1 MQDTIVIYHANCLD
15 GYGAAYAAWK
25 KFGHSAEYIP
35 AHYGN
40 TPPDVT
46 GKDVYIL
53 DFSYPRETL
62 LKMHMRARNLLVIDH
77 HKTAQADL
85 IELPFA
91 KFDMS
96 KSGCV
101 LAWEHFHP
109 EDKAPF
115 GLELIQDRDLWQ
127 FRMPQTKAYCEA
139 LRNLVDY
146 SFTSWDYHLTTGY
159 CPASE
164 LTERGE
170 DLLAVFNADIDSLAK
185 RAHAASL
192 RRIDLIACNAP
203 PKYASE
209 LGNVL
214 AKAAGKPAAI
224 YSFNGATE
232 SWDFSLRSVGD
243 FDVSE
248 IAKYFGGGGHKNA
261 AGFSIKAISLSFFNP
276 SGYSVDLSKECT
288 LANGDKVKV
297 SATGWT

>member
-1 MQDTIVIYHANCLD
+1 MQDTIVIYHADCLD

-25 KFGHSAEYIP
+25 KFGDSAEYIP

-40 TPPDVT
+40 PPPDVI

-53 DFSYPRETL
+53 DFSYPLETL
-62 LKMHMRARNLLVIDH
+62 LKMHILARDLLVIDH

-91 KFDMS
+91 KFDMA

-109 EDKAPF
+109 EDKTPF

-127 FRMPQTKAYCEA
+127 FHIPETKAYCEA
-139 LRNLVDY
+139 LRNLINR
-146 SFTSWDYHLTTGY
+146 SFIAWDFHLAMGN
-159 CPASE
+159 CFE
-164 LTERGE
+164 LAERGE
-170 DLLAVFNADIDSLAK
+170 DLLAVFNDDITSLAK
-185 RAHAASL
+185 RAHNMPL
-192 RRIDLIACNAP
+192 LGIDFIACNAP

-209 LGNVL
+209 LGNLL
-214 AKAAGKPAAI
+214 AKTTGKPAAI
-224 YSFNGATE
+224 YSYNGATHR
-232 SWDFSLRSVGD
+232 WDYSLRSVGEC
-243 FDVSE
+243 DVSE
-248 IAKYFGGGGHKNA
+248 IAKSFGGGGRKNT
-261 AGFSIKAISLSFFNP
+261 AGFSIYLLHQPVKP

-297 SATGWT
+297 SAAGWTYA

>member
-1 MQDTIVIYHANCLD
+1 MQDTIVIYHDDCLD

-25 KFGHSAEYIP
+25 KFGDSAEYIP

-40 TPPDVT
+40 PPPDVT

-53 DFSYPRETL
+53 DFSYPREIL
-62 LKMHMRARNLLVIDH
+62 LKIRMRARNLLVIDH

-96 KSGCV
+96 KSGCI

-127 FRMPQTKAYCEA
+127 FHIPETKAYCEG
-139 LRNLVDY
+139 LRNLIIR
-146 SFTSWDYHLTTGY
+146 SFIAWDFHLATEN
-159 CPASE
+159 CFE
-164 LTERGE
+164 LAERGE
-170 DLLAVFNADIDSLAK
+170 DLLAVFSADITSLAK
-185 RAHAASL
+185 RAHTAKFVGTEFM
-192 RRIDLIACNAP
+192 ACNAT

-209 LGNVL
+209 LGNLL
-214 AKAAGKPAAI
+214 AKTTGKPAAI
-224 YSFNGATE
+224 YSYNGATQR
-232 SWDFSLRSVGD
+232 WDYSLRSVGD

-248 IAKYFGGGGHKNA
+248 IAKNFGGGGHKNA
-261 AGFSIKAISLSFFNP
+261 AGFSI
-276 SGYSVDLSKECT
+276 SGT
-288 LANGDKVKV
+288 LDI
-297 SATGWT
+297 

>member
-1 MQDTIVIYHANCLD
+1 MQDTIVIYHAECLD

-25 KFGHSAEYIP
+25 KFGDSAEYIP

-40 TPPDVT
+40 PPPDVI

-53 DFSYPRETL
+53 DFSYPLETL
-62 LKMHMRARNLLVIDH
+62 LKMHILARDLLVIDH

-101 LAWEHFHP
+101 LAWAHFHP
-109 EDKAPF
+109 EDKIPF

-127 FRMPQTKAYCEA
+127 FHIPQTKAYCEA
-139 LRNLVDY
+139 LRNLVDRT
-146 SFTSWDYHLTTGY
+146 FTAWDFHLATGN
-159 CPASE
+159 CFE
-164 LTERGE
+164 LAERGE
-170 DLLAVFNADIDSLAK
+170 DLLAVFDADITSLAK
-185 RAHAASL
+185 RANAGTLAG
-192 RRIDLIACNAP
+192 IDFIFCNAP

-209 LGNVL
+209 LGNLL
-214 AKAAGKPAAI
+214 AKTTKKPVAI
-224 YSFNGATE
+224 YSYNEAIKRL
-232 SWDFSLRSVGD
+232 DYSLRSIGD

-248 IAKYFGGGGHKNA
+248 IAKIFGGGGHKNA
-261 AGFSIKAISLSFFNP
+261 AGFSISAPPVRP
-276 SGYSVDLSKECT
+276 SGHSVDLSKECT